1 MIRSPRDLNELCHW
15 FACDHKEH
23 ECRYCAEGENPMGD
37 RIGSAEIVKF
47 SSGREVSGRELMKHS
62 AGQTLTELAKQHM
75 ARKKCSFSDALHA
88 VAKICP
94 GEFRAYLDL
103 KLPKGTSGSYNHP
116 TGGGKEFSDFWFRE
130 RAGWTASGVRDW
142 IKQQGFTGGKLE
154 RNEGGWSYILQSD
167 AEEFPR

>member
-1 MIRSPRDLNELCHW
+1 MSN
-15 FACDHKEH
+15 
-23 ECRYCAEGENPMGD
+23 
-37 RIGSAEIVKF
+37 RIGSEEVVRF
-47 SSGREVSGRELMKHS
+47 TTGREATGGELSQNAAGR
-62 AGQTLTELAKQHM
+62 TLTALARQHM
-75 ARKKCSFSDALHA
+75 TRKGGTFSEALHA

-142 IKQQGFTGGKLE
+142 IKQQGYTGGELA
-154 RNEGGWSYILQSD
+154 RNEGGWSYTPQPD
-167 AEEFPR
+167 AQEFPR